1 MPEGARRATQRLG
14 LAAVPGGFA
23 PLPAAKVPVIGTHG
37 VATNR
42 TKLDGRRNQPG
53 GGASRD
59 GWRPGQAVPGRPDL
73 QAVPFIAAPVPL
85 PRVATGRAGKASQQ
99 TVSQRGM
106 IPGTSGKGAGKG
118 SEIVAKAPHR
128 GGARMEGFRQ
138 S

>member
-1 MPEGARRATQRLG
+1 MPEGARRATQRGG
-14 LAAVPGGFA
+14 LAAVA
-23 PLPAAKVPVIGTHG
+23 PIPDAKVPVIGAHG

-42 TKLDGRRNQPG
+42 TKLDGRRAAGTSLAEGP
-53 GGASRD
+53 ARD
-59 GWRPGQAVPGRPDL
+59 GWRPGQAVPGRPDF
-73 QAVPFIAAPVPL
+73 QAAPFIAAPVPL

-106 IPGTSGKGAGKG
+106 IPGTSGKGARKG